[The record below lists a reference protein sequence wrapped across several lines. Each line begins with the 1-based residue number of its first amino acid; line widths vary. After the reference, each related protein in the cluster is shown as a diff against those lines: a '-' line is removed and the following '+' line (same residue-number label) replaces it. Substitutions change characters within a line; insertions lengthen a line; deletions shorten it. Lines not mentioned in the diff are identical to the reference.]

1 MQCLRPLIDPRIYET
16 DIMGTWGIGQ
26 AQIETDNIYE
36 ALNKAFSLKANVI
49 VKPSRGKFYYIKGI
63 NNKKSYMQIELH
75 VKNNEINEYKKNSRL
90 WLINYI

>member
-1 MQCLRPLIDPRIYET
+1 MQGLRPLIDPRIYET
-16 DIMGTWGIGQ
+16 DIMGTWGIGE
-26 AQIETDNIYE
+26 ARIETDNIYE

-75 VKNNEINEYKKNSRL
+75 VKNNEISEYKKNSRL